1 MVDLK
6 RIIEAVRPSEREN
19 RLLTEKVGQLLAT
32 ISHICSEESISA
44 KPMLVG
50 SVSKGTALRGSDLD
64 IFVIFSKKYNV
75 REMEK
80 LGLRIGHMTLRN
92 GIEKYAEH
100 PYVTGSYEG
109 SKVDI
114 VPCFEYHG
122 EGRIISSVDRTP
134 LHTEFIR
141 ENLSD
146 EQKDEVRLLKLFLKH
161 GDIYGSEIRVLG
173 FSGYVCELLIYHY
186 GNFMGVIEA
195 FSKCGPEMVISK
207 PIQEL
212 PPSPLIIM
220 DPTDHSR
227 NASAAVSRE
236 SYNRMIVLSKC
247 YLASPTEKFFE
258 KPEKKVAKFRPGRGV
273 MFLLTMEKPDLVDD
287 IIYSQARKLER
298 SIHDISDLIGFRLY
312 GTELECDD
320 KISIL
325 VETQEDKIPPFR
337 LHLGPP
343 VFSPNVIEF
352 LRKWESDPSRVRGP
366 YILGDRV
373 AVEVSNS
380 NRDIKSILIEEIR
393 SKNIGKH
400 LNPIKN
406 TIRIERLEPGS
417 ESTILWSYY
426 NRRICCSDS
435 S

>member
-6 RIIEAVRPSEREN
+6 RIIEAVRPSENEN
-19 RLLTEKVGQLLAT
+19 RLLAEKVDHLLAS
-32 ISHICSEESISA
+32 ISHICSKENISA
-44 KPMLVG
+44 KPTLVG

-64 IFVIFSKKYNV
+64 IFIIFSKKYTV

-80 LGLRIGHMTLRN
+80 LGLRIGHMTLEN

-114 VPCFEYHG
+114 VPCFEYDG
-122 EGRIISSVDRTP
+122 QSRIISSVDRTP

-141 ENLSD
+141 KNLSD
-146 EQKDEVRLLKLFLKH
+146 AQKDEVRLLKLFLKY
-161 GDIYGSEIRVLG
+161 GGIYGSEVRVLG
-173 FSGYVCELLIYHY
+173 FSGYVCELLIFHY
-186 GNFMGVIEA
+186 GSFMGVIEA

-207 PIQEL
+207 PKLGL
-212 PPSPLIIM
+212 PPSPLVIM

-236 SYNRMIVLSKC
+236 SYNMMIALSKC
-247 YLASPTEKFFE
+247 YLAYPTEKFFE
-258 KPEKKVAKFRPGRGV
+258 KQEKKVAKFRSERGT

-287 IIYSQARKLER
+287 IIYSQARKLEK

-312 GTELECDD
+312 GTELECND

-325 VETQEDKIPPFR
+325 IETQEDKIPPFR
-337 LHLGPP
+337 LHQGPP
-343 VFSPNVIEF
+343 VFSQNVIEF
-352 LRKWESDPSRVRGP
+352 IRKWETDPLRVRGP

-373 AVEVSNS
+373 VVEVSNS
-380 NRDIKSILIEEIR
+380 NRDIKGILIEEIKN
-393 SKNIGKH
+393 KNIGKH
-400 LNPIKN
+400 LNLLKN
-406 TIRIERLEPGS
+406 TIRIEKLEQGS

-426 NRRICCSDS
+426 NRRICGSDS